1 MHKNCFLD
9 RFFYAVKSDR
19 EAQGLLVKLPFMD
32 AFTPVL
38 NVSELP
44 EDPEFL
50 KIEIGSASYP
60 GYPPMPDRSGWDPRD
75 ECVQVYFVH
84 KTQAIF
90 RMCERR

>member
-9 RFFYAVKSDR
+9 RFFYAVKLDR

-32 AFTPVL
+32 AFAPVL

-44 EDPEFL
+44 EDPE
-50 KIEIGSASYP
+50 SYP